1 MPVIRTK
8 LQQSSRDTVF
18 CALCSKPIA
27 GEMILIG
34 NKVNPIDRQAV
45 HPDAR
50 ACADAPHLKIEWLTK
65 EDKRGQ
71 RSPLNT

>member
-1 MPVIRTK
+1 MTRTK
-8 LQQSSRDTVF
+8 LQQTSKDVVF

-45 HPDAR
+45 HPDAQ
-50 ACADAPHLKIEWLTK
+50 ACANAPHLKLEFLSK
-65 EDKRGQ
+65 EQ
-71 RSPLNT
+71 RRMKADR